1 MLKSSKSDSDF
12 HPLKFRITSSDE
24 SKVIHGDLEK
34 NPRILGYDID
44 RTAEK
49 LTYFWMKQKWQRLMF
64 HCGRFLLFDI
74 NTHVD
79 SGTQDESYKSL
90 VCLRDLNPNPNNY
103 MFIFQ
108 ITSCWA

>member
-49 LTYFWMKQKWQRLMF
+49 LTY
-64 HCGRFLLFDI
+64 
-74 NTHVD
+74 
-79 SGTQDESYKSL
+79 
-90 VCLRDLNPNPNNY
+90 
-103 MFIFQ
+103 IFG
-108 ITSCWA
+108 